1 METEHLVPL
10 EIFCLYNE
18 VEISFIYRLHEF
30 GIVNVFKIAQQDYLL
45 KDELADL
52 EKMIRLHQELEINL
66 EGLHAIK
73 GLLEQIAILKIELK
87 MPITAIFPDLIL
99 HN

>member
-1 METEHLVPL
+1 MKTEHLVSL
-10 EIFCLYNE
+10 EIFCLHNE
-18 VEISFIYRLHEF
+18 IELSFIYRLREF
-30 GIVNVFKIAQQDYLL
+30 GIVNLFKIADQDYLL

-52 EKMIRLHQELEINL
+52 EKMIRLHNELEINL

-87 MPITAIFPDLIL
+87 NANNSNHF
-99 HN
+99 